1 MGRKSE
7 IDEDDAA
14 KAVTS
19 SLRQATAHSRDDSFA
34 RRRGTTSDLAGA
46 PGDENH
52 RPKAQE
58 PTKTKGTLSHAP
70 GDFLGNEE
78 SKEEIEPIMSNGGG
92 SEKAMNEKEEKVC
105 TSEKYFTA
113 RSRVKG

>member
-19 SLRQATAHSRDDSFA
+19 SLRQAPAHSRDDSFA
-34 RRRGTTSDLAGA
+34 RRRGTTPDLAGA
-46 PGDENH
+46 GDENH
-52 RPKAQE
+52 RPKTQE
-58 PTKTKGTLSHAP
+58 TAKTRGGLSHAP
-70 GDFLGNEE
+70 GNFLGNEE
-78 SKEEIEPIMSNGGG
+78 SKEEVEPIMSNGGG